1 VQSPTRSGRVRRPA
15 KRRPNKAN
23 RYLIA
28 AAALLALLSMTW
40 FGYAQATRDP
50 VVRTVTLIEPGWPAD
65 APPVRLLLMS
75 DTHVQGPDM
84 PPARLAR
91 IVARA
96 NQLEPDVV
104 VLAGDYTSSSRVATR
119 TYGFD
124 EAIEPLRLLKAKVRK
139 VAILGNHDRHDP
151 GESKAALTR
160 VGFTVLENDAIQLG
174 RLAIGSVHWGLKPAL
189 KQLRARQG
197 TKILVAHSPDPFAKL
212 PADIPLMLAG
222 HTHCGQI
229 VLPLIGALSTGSRY
243 GSLYMCGVSRRPENM
258 LVVTAGVGT
267 SRMPLRFGAPPDIWL
282 ITIAPPPAAIAA
294 AH

>member
-1 VQSPTRSGRVRRPA
+1 M
-15 KRRPNKAN
+15 
-23 RYLIA
+23 IA
-28 AAALLALLSMTW
+28 AAALIALLSLIW
-40 FGYAQATRDP
+40 LGYAQATQDP
-50 VVRTVTLIEPGWPAD
+50 IVRTVTLIEPGWPAD
-65 APPVRLLLMS
+65 AGPVRLLLMS

-91 IVARA
+91 IVAKA
-96 NQLEPDVV
+96 NQLEPDIV
-104 VLAGDYTSSSRVATR
+104 VLAGDYTSSSRFPTR
-119 TYGFD
+119 TYSLQQ
-124 EAIEPLRLLKAKVRK
+124 AVHPLSQLKAKVRK

-151 GESKAALTR
+151 AESTATLEGA
-160 VGFTVLENDAIQLG
+160 GFTVLENDAVQIG
-174 RLAIGSVHWGLKPAL
+174 PLAIGSTHWGLKRAL

-197 TKILVAHSPDPFAKL
+197 TKILVGHSPDPFARL

-229 VLPLIGALSTGSRY
+229 VLPLIGALATGSRY

-267 SRMPLRFGAPPDIWL
+267 SRVPLRFGAPPDIWL
-282 ITIAPPPAAIAA
+282 ITIAPLPAAIAA